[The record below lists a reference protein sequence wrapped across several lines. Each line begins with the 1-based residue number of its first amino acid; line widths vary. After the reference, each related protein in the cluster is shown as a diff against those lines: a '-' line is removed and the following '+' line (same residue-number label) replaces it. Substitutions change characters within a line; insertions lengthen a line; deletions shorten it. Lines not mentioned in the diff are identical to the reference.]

1 MMGTTRRP
9 FSVMVYSTRGGTS
22 AKAWRLKRDAG
33 RTWPWGQ
40 GVGAARPSGW
50 CGGNARTER
59 RCLSRYL
66 CPVQTPDSPNPD
78 AAAETPAI
86 PRAAAANAQFA
97 DFALSPALLA
107 GVAELNFTTPTAVQQ
122 LVLAPALDGQDVAG
136 QAPTGSGKTAA
147 YGLAVLQQVDPTSAT
162 VQAIVLVP
170 ARELVLQVRDALQ
183 RLGKHL
189 PNLRVAGYYG
199 GRTDAWL
206 MRLTEIFQTIPFF
219 LFAIL
224 LLAVLTPSIANVI
237 IAIAVVSWPPMARLV
252 RGEFLAM
259 RDREF
264 VLACV
269 SMGMSNARIILR
281 HILPNTLS
289 SIIVTASLMVATA
302 ILIESSLSFLGLSD
316 PNVMSWGFI
325 IGAGRTAIRTA
336 WWVCAIPG
344 IAILLTVMSIN
355 LVGEGLNDALNP
367 RLRTL

>member
-1 MMGTTRRP
+1 MRAFLRR
-9 FSVMVYSTRGGTS
+9 FVRH
-22 AKAWRLKRDAG
+22 
-33 RTWPWGQ
+33 
-40 GVGAARPSGW
+40 RPAVLGLVILLAVVA
-50 CGGNARTER
+50 C
-59 RCLSRYL
+59 
-66 CPVQTPDSPNPD
+66 
-78 AAAETPAI
+78 
-86 PRAAAANAQFA
+86 
-97 DFALSPALLA
+97 ALLA
-107 GVAELNFTTPTAVQQ
+107 
-122 LVLAPALDGQDVAG
+122 PAIHPASPFSLSGQPF
-136 QAPTGSGKTAA
+136 QAPFGQYLFGTDQLGRDLAAALLYGARTTLLIGLVATAI
-147 YGLAVLQQVDPTSAT
+147 AVLVGVT
-162 VQAIVLVP
+162 IGGL
-170 ARELVLQVRDALQ
+170 
-183 RLGKHL
+183 
-189 PNLRVAGYYG
+189 AGYYG
-199 GRTDAWL
+199 GRIDSWL

-224 LLAVLTPSIANVI
+224 LLAVLTPSIGNVI

-252 RGEFLAM
+252 RGEFIAM

-264 VLACV
+264 VLACI
-269 SMGMSNARIILR
+269 SMGMSHTRIILR

-325 IGAGRTAIRTA
+325 IGAGRTAIRSA

>member
-1 MMGTTRRP
+1 MRAFISRFVRHRP
-9 FSVMVYSTRGGTS
+9 AVLGLVILLAVT
-22 AKAWRLKRDAG
+22 A
-33 RTWPWGQ
+33 
-40 GVGAARPSGW
+40 
-50 CGGNARTER
+50 C
-59 RCLSRYL
+59 
-66 CPVQTPDSPNPD
+66 
-78 AAAETPAI
+78 
-86 PRAAAANAQFA
+86 
-97 DFALSPALLA
+97 ALLA
-107 GVAELNFTTPTAVQQ
+107 PLIHPASPFDLIGRPFQPPFGEYLFGTDQLGRDLAAALLYGARTTLLIGLVATAI
-122 LVLAPALDGQDVAG
+122 
-136 QAPTGSGKTAA
+136 
-147 YGLAVLQQVDPTSAT
+147 AVLVGVT
-162 VQAIVLVP
+162 IGGL
-170 ARELVLQVRDALQ
+170 
-183 RLGKHL
+183 
-189 PNLRVAGYYG
+189 AGYYG
-199 GRTDAWL
+199 GRLDAVL

-224 LLAVLTPSIANVI
+224 LLAVLTPSIVNVI

-252 RGEFLAM
+252 RGDFLAM

-269 SMGMSNARIILR
+269 SMGMSNPRIILR

-316 PNVMSWGFI
+316 PNVMSWGFV

>member
-1 MMGTTRRP
+1 MRAFLRRFVRHRP
-9 FSVMVYSTRGGTS
+9 AVLGLVILLSVV
-22 AKAWRLKRDAG
+22 A
-33 RTWPWGQ
+33 
-40 GVGAARPSGW
+40 
-50 CGGNARTER
+50 C
-59 RCLSRYL
+59 
-66 CPVQTPDSPNPD
+66 
-78 AAAETPAI
+78 
-86 PRAAAANAQFA
+86 
-97 DFALSPALLA
+97 ALLA
-107 GVAELNFTTPTAVQQ
+107 P
-122 LVLAPALDGQDVAG
+122 VLHPASPFSLSGQPF
-136 QAPTGSGKTAA
+136 QAPFGQYLFGTDQLGRDLAAALLYGARTTLLIGLVATAI
-147 YGLAVLQQVDPTSAT
+147 AVLVGVT
-162 VQAIVLVP
+162 IGGL
-170 ARELVLQVRDALQ
+170 
-183 RLGKHL
+183 
-189 PNLRVAGYYG
+189 AGYYG
-199 GRTDAWL
+199 GRVDSWL

-224 LLAVLTPSIANVI
+224 LLAVLTPSIGNVI

-252 RGEFLAM
+252 RGEFIAM

-264 VLACV
+264 VLACI
-269 SMGMSNARIILR
+269 SMGMSHTRIILR

-325 IGAGRTAIRTA
+325 IGAGRTAIRSA

>member
-1 MMGTTRRP
+1 MRAFLRR
-9 FSVMVYSTRGGTS
+9 FVRH
-22 AKAWRLKRDAG
+22 
-33 RTWPWGQ
+33 
-40 GVGAARPSGW
+40 RPAVLGLVILLAVVA
-50 CGGNARTER
+50 C
-59 RCLSRYL
+59 
-66 CPVQTPDSPNPD
+66 
-78 AAAETPAI
+78 
-86 PRAAAANAQFA
+86 
-97 DFALSPALLA
+97 ALLA
-107 GVAELNFTTPTAVQQ
+107 
-122 LVLAPALDGQDVAG
+122 PAIHPASPFSLSGQPF
-136 QAPTGSGKTAA
+136 QAPFGQYLFGTDQLGRDLAAALLYGARTTLLIGLVATAI
-147 YGLAVLQQVDPTSAT
+147 AVLVGVT
-162 VQAIVLVP
+162 IGGL
-170 ARELVLQVRDALQ
+170 
-183 RLGKHL
+183 
-189 PNLRVAGYYG
+189 AGYYG
-199 GRTDAWL
+199 GRVDSWL

-252 RGEFLAM
+252 RGEFIAM

-264 VLACV
+264 VLACI
-269 SMGMSNARIILR
+269 SMGMSHTRIILR

-325 IGAGRTAIRTA
+325 IGAGRTAIRSA